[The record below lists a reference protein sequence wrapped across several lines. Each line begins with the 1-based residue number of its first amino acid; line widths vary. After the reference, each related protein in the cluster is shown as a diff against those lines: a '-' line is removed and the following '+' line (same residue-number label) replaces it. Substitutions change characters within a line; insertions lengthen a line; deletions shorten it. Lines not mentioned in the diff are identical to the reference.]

1 MKRNFKLRTKE
12 KPLEQRKKE
21 LLERVEKNGSKLEFE
36 LYLKS
41 KKENKDQ

>member
-1 MKRNFKLRTKE
+1 MKRTLKNRNKK

-21 LLERVEKNGSKLEFE
+21 LLERVEKNSSKLEFE

-41 KKENKDQ
+41 KK

>member
-1 MKRNFKLRTKE
+1 MKRNFNRKKTE

-21 LLERVEKNGSKLEFE
+21 LLERVKKQGEKLEFE

-41 KKENKDQ
+41 KKEENEK

>member
-1 MKRNFKLRTKE
+1 MKRTLKNRNKKKT
-12 KPLEQRKKE
+12 LEQRKKE
-21 LLERVEKNGSKLEFE
+21 LLERVEKNSSKLEFE